1 VKGDSCVSLWWGY
14 VVHCPGKSVKLFT
27 AILSYFVAFLGFFF
41 LVGGEERGFGFGAFG
56 CGLRSFGFFGGLK
69 LFVDLEPLFWGE
81 PCSFCGGVGR
91 GGAVGGRVLWGSFKR
106 WRVLRLFGGKF
117 KALFLAFMAWL
128 CCFACVSLS

>member
-27 AILSYFVAFLGFFF
+27 AILSYFVAFLGIFFF
-41 LVGGEERGFGFGAFG
+41 GWGRGTGVWVWSFWLWFEEFWVFWWLKAFCGFGGPFLGGA
-56 CGLRSFGFFGGLK
+56 LQL
-69 LFVDLEPLFWGE
+69 LWGRGE
-81 PCSFCGGVGR
+81 